1 MRLVIGKIRDGA
13 DKLFLL
19 ALFAL
24 GLVIAQG
31 LVVGYQHVKL
41 SAPIPLGQTGLA
53 VPLPTG
59 PGWTGSPTWRLGPA
73 GAVLAANLRQAGVQA
88 DVRCVY
94 RPSDEVLNSRQELI
108 DALEEHGYQVADS
121 GRFRLGRTEMLW
133 VEAHGRGQDQTIF
146 LGVVSLDKA
155 ILELEVRSLDLD
167 LARRIFMAVGEK
179 IRYRPPP
186 DPRLSV

>member
-1 MRLVIGKIRDGA
+1 MRDGA

-24 GLVIAQG
+24 GLVIAQV
-31 LVVGYQHVKL
+31 LVIGYQHVKL

-59 PGWTGSPTWRLGPA
+59 PGWTGSPAWRLGPA
-73 GAVLAANLRQAGVQA
+73 GAALAANLRHAGVQV

-133 VEAHGRGQDQTIF
+133 VETHGRGQGQTIF

-155 ILELEVRSLDLD
+155 ILELEVSSPDLD
-167 LARRIFMAVGEK
+167 LARRIFMAVAEK